1 MGRRTGYWGS
11 PGDRYIAVQRTDESP
26 VGIVSRA
33 AIGAAGTKVYD
44 QRYPAAGTPNA
55 LVDLYVMKPDGSGKV
70 KVDMG
75 ADPDIYLARVH
86 WSADGDTL
94 YVEREN
100 RDQTRLDMLVVDP
113 ATGTSRVLF
122 SEKSGPKSWINLSNR
137 SEEHTSELQP
147 LMRHQ

>member
-1 MGRRTGYWGS
+1 MRISDWS
-11 PGDRYIAVQRTDESP
+11 SDVCSSDL
-26 VGIVSRA
+26 
-33 AIGAAGTKVYD
+33 YD

-122 SEKSGPKSWINLSNR
+122 SEKSR
-137 SEEHTSELQP
+137 SEEHTSELQS
-147 LMRHQ
+147 LMRNSYAVFCLKKKKI

>member
-1 MGRRTGYWGS
+1 MSWFFLFKQKTAYELRISDWS
-11 PGDRYIAVQRTDESP
+11 SDVCS
-26 VGIVSRA
+26 S
-33 AIGAAGTKVYD
+33 
-44 QRYPAAGTPNA
+44 
-55 LVDLYVMKPDGSGKV
+55 DL
-70 KVDMG
+70 MG

-122 SEKSGPKSWINLSNR
+122 SEKSGPKSWINLSNSFHAMADGSLIWWSERSGHGHLR
-137 SEEHTSELQP
+137 SEEHTSELQS
-147 LMRHQ
+147 LMRISYAV

>member
-1 MGRRTGYWGS
+1 
-11 PGDRYIAVQRTDESP
+11 
-26 VGIVSRA
+26 
-33 AIGAAGTKVYD
+33 
-44 QRYPAAGTPNA
+44 
-55 LVDLYVMKPDGSGKV
+55 MKPDGSGKV

-122 SEKSGPKSWINLSNR
+122 SEKSGPKSWR
-137 SEEHTSELQP
+137 SEEHTSELQS
-147 LMRHQ
+147 LMRTSYAVFCLKKNIHHSTH